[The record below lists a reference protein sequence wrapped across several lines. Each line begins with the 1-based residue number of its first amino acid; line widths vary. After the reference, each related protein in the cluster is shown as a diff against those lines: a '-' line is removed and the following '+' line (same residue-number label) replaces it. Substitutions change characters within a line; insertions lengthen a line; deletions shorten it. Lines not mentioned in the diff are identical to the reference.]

1 SALPGAP
8 SGAVAERGG
17 RAVVVL
23 SGADPA
29 QLFGTDAFG
38 GALRFQR
45 VASTAVAI
53 AGGEPVVAFEDG
65 GSAAVAVPGHPALG
79 PALGA
84 LARWWAPRRPGT
96 ERLKLERWNGE
107 PVLATPDVP
116 LLEGAGFVRDG
127 GAMLWLGAPEA
138 AGPSGPSGLTG

>member
-1 SALPGAP
+1 M
-8 SGAVAERGG
+8 
-17 RAVVVL
+17 VVL

-45 VASTAVAI
+45 VASTAVAL

-127 GAMLWLGAPEA
+127 GAMLWLGAPDA
-138 AGPSGPSGLTG
+138 AGTSGTSGTSGTTG